1 MELKLMTM
9 RSVRQDTKK
18 GMTPGDFC
26 EKYECS
32 EEELKHRLQQLFNGH
47 AGHKKD
53 VAAEVYATML
63 SNKKKPRGVKKSKS
77 TAGDNVILLTS
88 SEDASVVVESVG
100 VKFIPDNPISAVMT
114 LEAAAAPAPETP
126 ADNSSTDVAKPV
138 TLEDFRAYEQDLS
151 AQICANEN
159 TQQELRAEQRAK
171 IADIKTLYNELTQ
184 LATEIGAMRRRF
196 TEISTEYHALNAK
209 IHGLSRE
216 KDALILERDQAR
228 AKIHELN
235 VVTLFVYDD
244 GRIEAVDRSDFRLND
259 TGFIELNTR
268 LLRKLDFDN
277 LKVRDVRTLAR
288 AICIVQNAPDD
299 YTISMVFESP
309 AIESA
314 YKDYMLE

>member
-1 MELKLMTM
+1 
-9 RSVRQDTKK
+9 
-18 GMTPGDFC
+18 
-26 EKYECS
+26 
-32 EEELKHRLQQLFNGH
+32 
-47 AGHKKD
+47 
-53 VAAEVYATML
+53 
-63 SNKKKPRGVKKSKS
+63 
-77 TAGDNVILLTS
+77 
-88 SEDASVVVESVG
+88 
-100 VKFIPDNPISAVMT
+100 
-114 LEAAAAPAPETP
+114 
-126 ADNSSTDVAKPV
+126 
-138 TLEDFRAYEQDLS
+138 
-151 AQICANEN
+151 
-159 TQQELRAEQRAK
+159 
-171 IADIKTLYNELTQ
+171 
-184 LATEIGAMRRRF
+184 MRRRF